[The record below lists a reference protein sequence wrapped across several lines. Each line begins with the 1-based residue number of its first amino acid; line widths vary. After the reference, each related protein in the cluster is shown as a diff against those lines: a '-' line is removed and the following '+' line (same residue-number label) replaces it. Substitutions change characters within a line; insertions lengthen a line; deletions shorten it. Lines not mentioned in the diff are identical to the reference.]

1 MRAIDIVEVDPSADV
16 AHVTVDAAALT
27 LLNAAAGYATRG

>member
-1 MRAIDIVEVDPSADV
+1 MEVDPTADV

-27 LLNAAAGYATRG
+27 LLNVAAGYATRR